1 MELGGLE
8 DDLVRRGVAR
18 VADLDLSRVNPELD
32 GVRGKVVGDLV
43 EASEGGSLEDSG
55 VDETS

>member
-1 MELGGLE
+1 VELGGLE
-8 DDLVRRGVAR
+8 DDLVRRGVTR

-32 GVRGKVVGDLV
+32 GMVGQVVGDLV
-43 EASEGGSLEDSG
+43 ETHEGSSLEDSG